1 MDRQKLEKANKLIK
15 EIDKYEE
22 VKDFI
27 NKKFN
32 PTTKYDEIVN
42 IENIRIFKSNN
53 GYIDFKIDRELSDKI
68 LSTINTFIEKNI
80 DKLNKEF
87 REL

>member
-42 IENIRIFKSNN
+42 VENIRIFKSNK
-53 GYIDFKIDRELSDKI
+53 GYLDFKIDRELSDKI
-68 LSTINTFIEKNI
+68 LLIIDIFLKENIE
-80 DKLNKEF
+80 KLNKEF
-87 REL
+87 EEL

>member
-15 EIDKYEE
+15 EIDKYEK

-42 IENIRIFKSNN
+42 IENIRIFKTNN
-53 GYIDFKIDRELSDKI
+53 GYLDFKIDRELSDKI
-68 LSTINTFIEKNI
+68 LLIIGIFLKENIEE
-80 DKLNKEF
+80 LNKEF
-87 REL
+87 EEL

>member
-32 PTTKYDEIVN
+32 PATKYDEIVN
-42 IENIRIFKSNN
+42 IDNIRIFKSNN
-53 GYIDFKIDRELSDKI
+53 GYLDFKIDRELSDKI
-68 LSTINTFIEKNI
+68 LLIIGIFLKENIEE
-80 DKLNKEF
+80 LNKEF
-87 REL
+87 EEL

>member
-1 MDRQKLEKANKLIK
+1 MDRQKLEKANKLIR

-32 PTTKYDEIVN
+32 PTTQYDDIVN
-42 IENIRIFKSNN
+42 IENIRILKGNN
-53 GYIDFKIDRELSDKI
+53 GYLDFKIDRELSDKI
-68 LSTINTFIEKNI
+68 LLIIGIFLKENIEE
-80 DKLNKEF
+80 LNKEF
-87 REL
+87 EEL

>member
-1 MDRQKLEKANKLIK
+1 MDRKNLEEANKLIK

-53 GYIDFKIDRELSDKI
+53 GYLDFKIDRELSDKI
-68 LSTINTFIEKNI
+68 LLIIDIFLKEKIEE
-80 DKLNKEF
+80 LNKEF
-87 REL
+87 EEL

>member
-32 PTTKYDEIVN
+32 LTTKYDEIVN

-53 GYIDFKIDRELSDKI
+53 GYLDFKIDRELSDKI
-68 LSTINTFIEKNI
+68 LLIIGIFLKENIEE
-80 DKLNKEF
+80 LNKEF
-87 REL
+87 EEL

>member
-53 GYIDFKIDRELSDKI
+53 GYIDFKIDGELSDKI
-68 LSTINTFIEKNI
+68 LSIIGIFLKENIEE
-80 DKLNKEF
+80 LNKEF
-87 REL
+87 EEL

>member
-1 MDRQKLEKANKLIK
+1 MDSQKLEKANKLIK

-53 GYIDFKIDRELSDKI
+53 GYLDFKIDRELSDKI
-68 LSTINTFIEKNI
+68 LLIIGIFLKEKIE
-80 DKLNKEF
+80 KLNKKFE
-87 REL
+87 EL

>member
-1 MDRQKLEKANKLIK
+1 MDRKNLEEANKLIK

-68 LSTINTFIEKNI
+68 LSIIGIFLKENIEE
-80 DKLNKEF
+80 LNKEF
-87 REL
+87 EEL

>member
-1 MDRQKLEKANKLIK
+1 MDRKKLEKANKLIK
-15 EIDKYEE
+15 AIDEYEE

-42 IENIRIFKSNN
+42 IENIRIFKGNN
-53 GYIDFKIDRELSDKI
+53 GYLDFKIDRELSDKI
-68 LSTINTFIEKNI
+68 LLIIDIFLKENIE
-80 DKLNKEF
+80 KLNKEF
-87 REL
+87 EEL

>member
-32 PTTKYDEIVN
+32 STTKYDEIVN

-53 GYIDFKIDRELSDKI
+53 GYLDFKIDRELSDKI
-68 LSTINTFIEKNI
+68 LLIIGIFIKDNI
-80 DKLNKEF
+80 EELNKEF
-87 REL
+87 EEL

>member
-15 EIDKYEE
+15 AIDKYEE

-32 PTTKYDEIVN
+32 PTTKI
-42 IENIRIFKSNN
+42 
-53 GYIDFKIDRELSDKI
+53 
-68 LSTINTFIEKNI
+68 
-80 DKLNKEF
+80 
-87 REL
+87 

>member
-53 GYIDFKIDRELSDKI
+53 GYLDFKIDRELSDKI
-68 LSTINTFIEKNI
+68 LLIIGIFIKENI
-80 DKLNKEF
+80 EKLNKEF
-87 REL
+87 EEL

>member
-15 EIDKYEE
+15 EIDKYED

-68 LSTINTFIEKNI
+68 LSIIGIFLKENIEE
-80 DKLNKEF
+80 LNKEF
-87 REL
+87 EEL

>member
-53 GYIDFKIDRELSDKI
+53 GYLDFKIDRELSDKI
-68 LSTINTFIEKNI
+68 LLIIDIFLKENIE
-80 DKLNKEF
+80 KLNKEF
-87 REL
+87 EEL

>member
-15 EIDKYEE
+15 EIDKYEK

-53 GYIDFKIDRELSDKI
+53 GYLDFKIDRELSDKI
-68 LSTINTFIEKNI
+68 LLIIGIFLKENIEE
-80 DKLNKEF
+80 LNKEF
-87 REL
+87 EEL

>member
-1 MDRQKLEKANKLIK
+1 MDRQKLEKANKLIR

-32 PTTKYDEIVN
+32 PTTQYDEIVN

-53 GYIDFKIDRELSDKI
+53 GYLDFKIDRELSDKI
-68 LSTINTFIEKNI
+68 LLIIGIFLKENIEE
-80 DKLNKEF
+80 LNKEF
-87 REL
+87 KEL

>member
-53 GYIDFKIDRELSDKI
+53 GYLDFKIDRELSDKI

>member
-32 PTTKYDEIVN
+32 STTKYDEIVN

-53 GYIDFKIDRELSDKI
+53 GYLDFKIDRELSDKI
-68 LSTINTFIEKNI
+68 LLIIGIFLK
-80 DKLNKEF
+80 
-87 REL
+87 

>member
-32 PTTKYDEIVN
+32 PTTQYDDIVN

-68 LSTINTFIEKNI
+68 LSIIGIFLKENIEE
-80 DKLNKEF
+80 LNKEF
-87 REL
+87 EEL

>member
-1 MDRQKLEKANKLIK
+1 MDRQKLEKANKLIR

-53 GYIDFKIDRELSDKI
+53 GYLDFKIDRELSDKI
-68 LSTINTFIEKNI
+68 LLIIGIFLKVNIE
-80 DKLNKEF
+80 KLNKEF
-87 REL
+87 EEL

>member
-1 MDRQKLEKANKLIK
+1 MDREKLEKANKLIK

-53 GYIDFKIDRELSDKI
+53 GYLDFKIDRELSDKI
-68 LSTINTFIEKNI
+68 LLIIGIFLKENIEE
-80 DKLNKEF
+80 LNKEF
-87 REL
+87 EEL

>member
-42 IENIRIFKSNN
+42 IEDIRIFKSNK
-53 GYIDFKIDRELSDKI
+53 GYLDFKIDRELSDKI
-68 LSTINTFIEKNI
+68 LLIIDIFLKENIE
-80 DKLNKEF
+80 KLNKEF
-87 REL
+87 EEL

>member
-1 MDRQKLEKANKLIK
+1 MDRQKLEKANKLIR

-32 PTTKYDEIVN
+32 PTTQYDDIVN
-42 IENIRIFKSNN
+42 IENIRIFKGNN
-53 GYIDFKIDRELSDKI
+53 GYLDFKIDRELSDKI
-68 LSTINTFIEKNI
+68 LLIIGIFLKENIEE
-80 DKLNKEF
+80 LNKEF
-87 REL
+87 EEL

>member
-68 LSTINTFIEKNI
+68 LLIIGIFLKENIEE
-80 DKLNKEF
+80 LNKEF
-87 REL
+87 EEL

>member
-32 PTTKYDEIVN
+32 PTTQYDDIVN
-42 IENIRIFKSNN
+42 IENIRIFKGNN
-53 GYIDFKIDRELSDKI
+53 GYLDFKIDRELSDKI
-68 LSTINTFIEKNI
+68 LLIIGIFLKENIEE
-80 DKLNKEF
+80 LNKEF
-87 REL
+87 EEL

>member
-32 PTTKYDEIVN
+32 PNTQYDDIVN
-42 IENIRIFKSNN
+42 IENIRIFKGNN
-53 GYIDFKIDRELSDKI
+53 GYLDFKIDRELSDKI
-68 LSTINTFIEKNI
+68 LSIIGIFLKENIEE
-80 DKLNKEF
+80 LNKEF
-87 REL
+87 EEL

>member
-22 VKDFI
+22 FKDFI

-42 IENIRIFKSNN
+42 IDNIRIFKSNN
-53 GYIDFKIDRELSDKI
+53 GYLDFKIDRELSDKI
-68 LSTINTFIEKNI
+68 LLIIGIFLKEKIE
-80 DKLNKEF
+80 KLNKEF
-87 REL
+87 EEL

>member
-1 MDRQKLEKANKLIK
+1 MDRQKLEKANKLIR

-32 PTTKYDEIVN
+32 PTTQYDDIVN
-42 IENIRIFKSNN
+42 IENIRIFKGNN
-53 GYIDFKIDRELSDKI
+53 GHLDFKIDRELSDKI
-68 LSTINTFIEKNI
+68 LLIIGIFLKENIEE
-80 DKLNKEF
+80 LNKEF
-87 REL
+87 EEL

>member
-53 GYIDFKIDRELSDKI
+53 GYLDFKIDRELSDKI
-68 LSTINTFIEKNI
+68 LLIIDIFLKKNI
-80 DKLNKEF
+80 EELNKEF
-87 REL
+87 EEL

>member
-15 EIDKYEE
+15 EINKYEE

-53 GYIDFKIDRELSDKI
+53 GYLDFKIDRELSDKI
-68 LSTINTFIEKNI
+68 LLIIGIFLKENIEE
-80 DKLNKEF
+80 LNKEF
-87 REL
+87 EEL

>member
-1 MDRQKLEKANKLIK
+1 MNRQKLEKANKLIK

-53 GYIDFKIDRELSDKI
+53 GYLDFKIDRELSDKI
-68 LSTINTFIEKNI
+68 LSTINTFIKEKI
-80 DKLNKEF
+80 EKLNKEF